1 MARYQLRFQSFLDH
15 IDQNSAKKRLAKLLN
30 LSDEALDLYLND
42 QPNPPLY
49 KNLSETEASIL
60 QTKLAESIGL
70 QTEVTMMSNPNETD
84 TLHQAPLPKNS
95 NKAALVFTIPM
106 IIGLAA
112 LSGFLYMQIS
122 KLTENNATLEERN
135 YQHVV
140 TESNLKKENTNI
152 KESLEK
158 LGLDQLNHEQIV
170 PGCLS
175 EGSESTVTALVT
187 EHFPNHIKKDNPELN
202 LTYKALLQ
210 GEELYFDAGRNKRL
224 CRLIVSYDAIN
235 EASETEEI
243 AMDLLF
249 ESTLPETHKLN
260 LSVLKYGF
268 IGKVVRDAIPNHST
282 EPSAE

>member
-1 MARYQLRFQSFLDH
+1 MARYQLQFQSFLDH

-30 LSDEALDLYLND
+30 LSDETLDLCLND

-60 QTKLAESIGL
+60 QTKLADIGI
-70 QTEVTMMSNPNETD
+70 QTEVTIMSNPNERD
-84 TLHQAPLPKNS
+84 TFHQAPLPKNS

-112 LSGFLYMQIS
+112 LSGFLYMQIG
-122 KLTENNATLEERN
+122 KLTESNATLEERN

-140 TESNLKKENTNI
+140 TESNLKKENINL
-152 KESLEK
+152 KENLEK
-158 LGLDQLNHEQIV
+158 LGLTNIDHEQIV

-249 ESTLPETHKLN
+249 ESTLPESNKLN

-268 IGKVVRDAIPNHST
+268 IGKVVRDAIPNNST
-282 EPSAE
+282 EPSTE

>member
-30 LSDEALDLYLND
+30 LSDETFDPCLND

-60 QTKLAESIGL
+60 QTKLADIGI
-70 QTEVTMMSNPNETD
+70 QTEVTIMSNPNETA
-84 TLHQAPLPKNS
+84 TTHQAPLPKNS

-112 LSGFLYMQIS
+112 LSGFLYMQIG
-122 KLTENNATLEERN
+122 KLTESNATLEERN

-152 KESLEK
+152 KKSLEN
-158 LGLDQLNHEQIV
+158 LGLNKIEHEQIV

-187 EHFPNHIKKDNPELN
+187 EHFPNHIKKDNPKLN

-235 EASETEEI
+235 DDSETEEI

-249 ESTLPETHKLN
+249 ESTLPESNKLN

-268 IGKVVRDAIPNHST
+268 IGKVVRDAIPNSST
-282 EPSAE
+282 EPVTE

>member
-60 QTKLAESIGL
+60 QTKLADIGI
-70 QTEVTMMSNPNETD
+70 QTEVTIMSNPNETA
-84 TLHQAPLPKNS
+84 TTHQAPLPKNS

-112 LSGFLYMQIS
+112 LSGFLYMQIG
-122 KLTENNATLEERN
+122 KLTESNATLEERN

-140 TESNLKKENTNI
+140 TESNLKKENTNL
-152 KESLEK
+152 KENLEK
-158 LGLDQLNHEQIV
+158 LGLANINHEQIV

-187 EHFPNHIKKDNPELN
+187 EHFPNHIKKDNPKLN

-249 ESTLPETHKLN
+249 ESTLPESNKLN

-268 IGKVVRDAIPNHST
+268 IGKVVRNAIPNNSVEPST
-282 EPSAE
+282 E